1 MRNGASRALLITAVL
16 LPALSQAQQESTTR
30 PQSSQFN
37 YSYVELA
44 YDESDFDLG
53 GGGDIDGDGLTLSG
67 SFEIND
73 EWHVFASYGSADLDF
88 GIDID
93 TWALGGGYAFPL
105 RDDVDIYGRVLYIN
119 TEADVPGPAD
129 PDEDGLGL
137 QARIRAMITDELE
150 VEGGIQHLDVGDSDT
165 SLQVAARYHFTEQ
178 LSAGIGLTFAGDT
191 DGLGINARF
200 SF

>member
-1 MRNGASRALLITAVL
+1 MRNGVSRALLAAAAL
-16 LPALSQAQQESTTR
+16 SPALSQAQQENTTR

-73 EWHVFASYGSADLDF
+73 EWHVFASYGNADLDF

-93 TWALGGGYAFPL
+93 TWAIGGGYAFPL

-119 TEADVPGPAD
+119 TEADVPGPGD

-137 QARIRAMITDELE
+137 QARIRAMLTDELE

-165 SLQVAARYHFTEQ
+165 SLQVSARYHFTSQ